1 MPFRAPR
8 YPVRGRLL
16 KGKAVTEDVF
26 YYDRKKLFFYLLEM
40 LCVFAAGAFAA
51 VLIYPEM
58 PRAAVFLMILPA
70 AAVLGAFVVWIRP
83 FRVLWVTD
91 EAIRIDSG
99 ALMKWADIV
108 RAREY
113 SPFLSS
119 KRVIIALTPG
129 DGVSYRLRLMQ
140 KICRLTGFPVFSI
153 PLYAMRDED
162 ADRAR
167 EIVAAHVPLEKDGE

>member
-1 MPFRAPR
+1 M
-8 YPVRGRLL
+8 
-16 KGKAVTEDVF
+16 TEDVF

-40 LCVFAAGAFAA
+40 LCVFAAGGAAA

-58 PRAAVFLMILPA
+58 PRTAAALMILPA
-70 AAVLGAFVVWIRP
+70 AAVLGAFIVWIRP
-83 FRVLWVTD
+83 FTLLHITD
-91 EAIRIDSG
+91 ETLRIDSG
-99 ALMKWADIV
+99 ALMQWADIV

-119 KRVIIALTPG
+119 KRVIIALTPR
-129 DGVSYRLRLMQ
+129 DGMSYRLRPAQ

-153 PLYAMRDED
+153 PLYAMKAED
-162 ADRAR
+162 VVRVR